1 MLKKIGFILALV
13 IGSSAL
19 LKAQEVNIE
28 GRFQTDSVKIG
39 VPIPYT
45 LKAEYPREWNV
56 IFPDSLFNFSPFEY
70 ERKDYFTTR
79 SNDSIS
85 VDSVV
90 YYLSTFE
97 IDSIQFLR
105 LPVFQVRKKD
115 SIRHYTELDTVL
127 LIELIETLPDSIQ
140 LKENTAYLNVPTE
153 FNYPYFIIGLS
164 ILVIVVIAIIIIFGG
179 RIRKAWQIRQLN
191 KRYQKFVLKFDE
203 AVAIAKLQETINAI
217 SNIVS
222 VWKKYLEKLER
233 APYTKLTTKE
243 LHSLFD
249 NNQELLGT
257 LQAIDSWIYGG
268 RKSDKIP
275 FEMLKDFAAER
286 LHERKEEVK
295 NG

>member
-203 AVAIAKLQETINAI
+203 AVAIAKQQETINAI